1 MRPNDDVIVRVLVH
15 GIQFI
20 TTSQNKRNRRKGDG
34 KPGNEQPRYGF
45 VPNNLQSS

>member
-20 TTSQNKRNRRKGDG
+20 TTSQNKRNRKGDG